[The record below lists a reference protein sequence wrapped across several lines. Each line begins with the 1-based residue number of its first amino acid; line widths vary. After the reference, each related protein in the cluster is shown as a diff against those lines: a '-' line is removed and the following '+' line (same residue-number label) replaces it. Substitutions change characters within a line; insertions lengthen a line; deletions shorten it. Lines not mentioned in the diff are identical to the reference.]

1 MREIKVY
8 EAFTDEVFDS
18 FTECLNAEFLQLQYE
33 NRVACYNESFEKKIA
48 DLNNLRNHSV
58 DFIFVSNLLDVTVHA
73 VFENIDIYEDIPM
86 PNLSTF
92 PSSDL
97 FTFDYGLEGWRRVEI
112 VLDETKY
119 KQAYLEEAIKN
130 CK

>member
-1 MREIKVY
+1 MREIRVY
-8 EAFTDEVFDS
+8 EAFMGDVFDD
-18 FTECLNAEFLQLQYE
+18 FTECLNAEFLELQYE
-33 NRVACYNESFEKKIA
+33 NRVSCYNESFEKKTV
-48 DLNNLRNHSV
+48 DLNDLRNHKA
-58 DFIFVSNLLDVTVHA
+58 DFIFVSDLLDVTVHA

-97 FTFDYGLEGWRRVEI
+97 FTFDYALEGWRRAEA

-119 KQAYLEEAIKN
+119 KQTYLEEAIKN